1 MRKPHRRLVSREIWA
16 VPRFCDRSVGHWTGW
31 PPRWKLPP
39 RPSGNPFGRGRKLR
53 FSSERH
59 AALKPLPISGDGL
72 RPDQEFGNSSFR
84 QCSRGS
90 GHGPPQSPTSSA
102 AICGAEASDPLGR
115 REAVP
120 RSVEA
125 YAAPLGNIRKAGAAF
140 QSIPTAQ
147 PIITRPSHPRGLWR
161 GGARDDRGL
170 AALGGIRR
178 SDGLP
183 RRLPRRDCGR
193 EPRSCPA
200 PPRPRGPARPL
211 LRHLHLGL
219 ARRSEG
225 VIVEHCSARHESHPC
240 RPATPCTTSHHSP
253 WGSPTPRNRSQRL
266 RPFPLDGFLSKN
278 ACIGRPP
285 RGNFHAA

>member
-1 MRKPHRRLVSREIWA
+1 MRKPHRRLVSREIRA

-31 PPRWKLPP
+31 APRWKLPP

-53 FSSERH
+53 LSSERH
-59 AALKPLPISGDGL
+59 AALKPLPISSDGL
-72 RPDQEFGNSSFR
+72 RPGIRQFKLPAMQPGIWTRPSSISNLLSR
-84 QCSRGS
+84 YLRGRGVGPARSSRSCSAVGRGLRRPS
-90 GHGPPQSPTSSA
+90 REHPQ
-102 AICGAEASDPLGR
+102 GR
-115 REAVP
+115 
-120 RSVEA
+120 
-125 YAAPLGNIRKAGAAF
+125 AAF

-200 PPRPRGPARPL
+200 PPRPRGPVRPL

-225 VIVEHCSARHESHPC
+225 VIVEHCSAGHESHPC

-253 WGSPTPRNRSQRL
+253 WGPPTPRSRSQRL